1 MNKKTDI
8 IFLIVLGVLFFG
20 SLVLYIAVDVD
31 AKWVKIVYFSTLTLV
46 CLYNLFFNRPV
57 K

>member
-20 SLVLYIAVDVD
+20 SLVLYIAVD